1 MTALFFALSQY
12 TELCFERRILMED
25 FEVGQGVKR
34 YIQWPL
40 FLSVCW
46 IPVILLLNS
55 FSGRKAAGIAVLGF
69 ILYSALAVVVYILE
83 KRRMVN

>member
-1 MTALFFALSQY
+1 
-12 TELCFERRILMED
+12 MED

-46 IPVILLLNS
+46 IPVIL
-55 FSGRKAAGIAVLGF
+55 R
-69 ILYSALAVVVYILE
+69 
-83 KRRMVN
+83 